1 MFRQFFFSLT
11 LAVHAVVAL
20 LGHAGLHEV
29 VGHYHADTNEQGSA
43 RNNASHVCA
52 HGHAHHGDVA
62 HSHSGQPD
70 DDQPDDD
77 QRGQEPDGDHDH
89 SDCVVC
95 QFTAQAQSPLC
106 FVDLPALNEFPEA
119 AFIVAE
125 QLFIAAA
132 ESAFDSRGPPLAC
145 TC

>member
-1 MFRQFFFSLT
+1 MPTPMSRVQLETT
-11 LAVHAVVAL
+11 LRMSVPTDMLITETWLIPTVA
-20 LGHAGLHEV
+20 
-29 VGHYHADTNEQGSA
+29 
-43 RNNASHVCA
+43 
-52 HGHAHHGDVA
+52 
-62 HSHSGQPD
+62 QPD
-70 DDQPDDD
+70 DDQPDDG

-132 ESAFDSRGPPLAC
+132 ESAFDSRGPPPTC

>member
-1 MFRQFFFSLT
+1 MFRQFFLTLT
-11 LAVHAVVAL
+11 LATHAAVAL

-29 VGHYHADTNEQGSA
+29 VGHHHGDTGEQDSGRSH
-43 RNNASHVCA
+43 ASHVCA
-52 HGHAHHGDVA
+52 HGHSHHEHAA
-62 HSHSGQPD
+62 HSHSHDHSHGKK
-70 DDQPDDD
+70 DQK
-77 QRGQEPDGDHDH
+77 PDGNHDH

-106 FVDLPALNEFPEA
+106 IVDLPALNEFQEA
-119 AFIVAE
+119 AFIFPE
-125 QLFIAAA
+125 RLYIAAA